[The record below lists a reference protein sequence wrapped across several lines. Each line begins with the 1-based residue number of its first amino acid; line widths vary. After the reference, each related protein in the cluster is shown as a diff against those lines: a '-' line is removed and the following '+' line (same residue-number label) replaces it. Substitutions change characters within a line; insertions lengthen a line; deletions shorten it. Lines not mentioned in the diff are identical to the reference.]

1 MVQPMDYK
9 IEKTEF
15 AVGHTKL
22 QRTDLR
28 KYFKQYGGEYRGL
41 NLFYA
46 PTSSAYDVQACNTGI
61 T

>member
-28 KYFKQYGGEYRGL
+28 KYFKQYGANIEGL
-41 NLFYA
+41 TYFMHRLQR
-46 PTSSAYDVQACNTGI
+46 V
-61 T
+61 

>member
-22 QRTDLR
+22 QKTDLR
-28 KYFKQYGGEYRGL
+28 KYFKQYGANIEGLTYFMHRHPARMMYRL
-41 NLFYA
+41 A
-46 PTSSAYDVQACNTGI
+46 TRV
-61 T
+61 